1 MTTMNKDIFL
11 EKGQYYEEK
20 ESAGGISVVCRG
32 VDKVSEAMARHSLD
46 ISPRAPL
53 FFNEISA
60 SSSDE
65 QIAGI
70 LSEMVITVD
79 PILISIAE
87 ETRLSLGLL
96 EDYDK
101 KATTITLAVAKAK
114 AAIGEAVPEAA
125 KKRLKEFADTL
136 FYGVGGVI
144 SKVSGKKGMAVAG
157 ALTLAVTAACNRVE
171 PSIDTTE
178 PRVEQI
184 ESQNVPTITPES
196 ATSTPEPTPTPELV
210 SFTYEQALKMTD
222 EEILAAASRFK
233 KDFDFKGEFHFKTE
247 GVTNLTPVEVLR
259 SGENKELPY
268 ILYKDQN
275 EEIKM
280 LYNIKEG
287 VWEHAELSEYTD
299 PETGFKVRAFLVTDN
314 TEKYSVEKNWNKW
327 YGLNEIQEGV
337 LAKAVF
343 EYVLPL
349 NNAWENHEE
358 DFLKKL
364 NATGTPKSWY
374 SLGISK
380 MSRTQIRSFANWIR
394 NLWKIDI
401 PSISEENPI
410 EVPLGRKG
418 DVTLTGKEATVV
430 FRISY
435 SNQYATRSYSY
446 DVFGDMGDY
455 RVISGTDISEVLV
468 TVNRS
473 SPALPVYPG
482 GLLINNLRSLTATGF
497 TLSGISKDGEY
508 RAYASTTDDLVI
520 DLCGEDYVNR
530 VWDKAPDVFRQKGIV
545 PGMFDGQRFSLCVIE
560 ENRE

>member
-1 MTTMNKDIFL
+1 MK
-11 EKGQYYEEK
+11 
-20 ESAGGISVVCRG
+20 
-32 VDKVSEAMARHSLD
+32 H
-46 ISPRAPL
+46 PL
-53 FFNEISA
+53 FLLLIFVLLSVPGCIGAA
-60 SSSDE
+60 SPTASP
-65 QIAGI
+65 
-70 LSEMVITVD
+70 TF
-79 PILISIAE
+79 
-87 ETRLSLGLL
+87 
-96 EDYDK
+96 
-101 KATTITLAVAKAK
+101 TIPASPT
-114 AAIGEAVPEAA
+114 P
-125 KKRLKEFADTL
+125 
-136 FYGVGGVI
+136 
-144 SKVSGKKGMAVAG
+144 
-157 ALTLAVTAACNRVE
+157 TA
-171 PSIDTTE
+171 
-178 PRVEQI
+178 
-184 ESQNVPTITPES
+184 TPEP
-196 ATSTPEPTPTPELV
+196 ATPTPEPTPTPEEV
-210 SFTYEQALKMTD
+210 TFTYEQALEMTD
-222 EEILAAASRFK
+222 EEILAAAQTFK
-233 KDFDFKGEFHFKTE
+233 EDFDFKKEFHFKTE
-247 GVTNLTPVEVLR
+247 EVTNLTPVEVLR

-327 YGLNEIQEGV
+327 YGLNEIEEGV

-364 NATGTPKSWY
+364 NASGMPQAWY
-374 SLGISK
+374 AVGISK
-380 MSRTQIRSFANWIR
+380 MSRAQIRSFVNWTR
-394 NLWKIDI
+394 NLWKVDI
-401 PSISEENPI
+401 PSISEENSI

-418 DVTLTGKEATVV
+418 DVTLTDKEAIVI

-446 DVFGDMGDY
+446 DVFGDTGDY

-473 SPALPVYPG
+473 SPTLPVCPG
-482 GLLINNLRSLTATGF
+482 GLLVNNLRSLTAAGF
-497 TLSGISKDGEY
+497 DMGGILKDGEY
-508 RAYASTTDDLVI
+508 SADASTTDDLVI

-545 PGMFDGQRFSLCVIE
+545 PGLFDGQRFSLCIIE